1 MSFVPRD
8 HLEKL
13 PSPAFYE
20 ILDVADEL
28 RAEGFCVRR
37 RARKFLLCRARGN
50 GHVRSHEGL
59 EPSCQT
65 LTQ

>member
-50 GHVRSHEGL
+50 SHPMKDL
-59 EPSCQT
+59 NHCVKD
-65 LTQ
+65 

>member
-20 ILDVADEL
+20 ILDVVDEL

-50 GHVRSHEGL
+50 SHVR
-59 EPSCQT
+59 
-65 LTQ
+65 

>member
-37 RARKFLLCRARGN
+37 RARRARKFLLCRARGN
-50 GHVRSHEGL
+50 SHPMKDL
-59 EPSCQT
+59 NHRVKH
-65 LTQ
+65 